1 VKKEIM
7 IAAKEVQELTQQALK
22 HNQKIMMGKHD
33 PNCQGFEAS
42 KDDETPRMCRRK
54 VKEALKFG

>member
-1 VKKEIM
+1 MKKEIM

-33 PNCQGFEAS
+33 PTCQGFVEAS
-42 KDDETPRMCRRK
+42 ETPRMCRRK

>member
-1 VKKEIM
+1 M

-33 PNCQGFEAS
+33 PTCQGFVEAS
-42 KDDETPRMCRRK
+42 ETPRMCRRK

>member
-1 VKKEIM
+1 M

-33 PNCQGFEAS
+33 PTCQGLESS
-42 KDDETPRMCRRK
+42 KDGETPRMCRRK
-54 VKEALKFG
+54 VKEALKFR